1 MILCTSTAGY
11 PNYRQNG
18 EYPKTNTQYVRT
30 SYGPQIEKPV
40 EVNSNSNYY
49 STENE
54 KMPYVAGYTE
64 DNQNVRKPSAMGY
77 GESISPS
84 NDQWYQDVNA
94 EKAGN
99 MS

>member
-1 MILCTSTAGY
+1 
-11 PNYRQNG
+11 
-18 EYPKTNTQYVRT
+18 
-30 SYGPQIEKPV
+30 
-40 EVNSNSNYY
+40 
-49 STENE
+49 
-54 KMPYVAGYTE
+54 MPYVAGYTE

-99 MS
+99 MSWVKKIGF